1 MGRMS
6 LLREIQNDLGSEGGD
21 VTTVLRKCKILASR
35 LGSDE
40 FAQWV
45 DGELNG
51 YPPSQPTPPYRRLDI
66 RYYASFT
73 NPVWQ
78 ATRQPVPL
86 QLVPKEHRGSFESIE
101 FRKGIAKA
109 DSFVRAQK
117 SARIERPELIFVLQ
131 GKMYPEMN
139 CHGVWAEISVVEFE
153 QLVSAVKSRV
163 LDSVLKIETENPSA
177 GEAQPNSQP
186 VPTEKLRPL
195 VQNVFYA
202 PVGNIAQNSD
212 NLSQTA
218 NIGIQTEDLVRL
230 VAEFSNRLGELDLDR
245 PQKQKAEAQ
254 IATLR
259 AQLTDEP
266 DPVIVRQA
274 GRTLRSIT
282 EGAIGSLLAAAVQPS
297 VWQWVR
303 QTMAH
308 FK

>member
-6 LLREIQNDLGSEGGD
+6 LLREIQNDLVSEGGD
-21 VTTVLRKCKILASR
+21 VTAVLRKCKILASR

-51 YPPSQPTPPYRRLDI
+51 YSPSQPTPPYRRLAI
-66 RYYASFT
+66 QYYASFT

-101 FRKGIAKA
+101 FREGIAKA
-109 DSFVRAQK
+109 DSFVRAGK
-117 SARIERPELIFVLQ
+117 GALIERPELIFVLQ
-131 GKMYPEMN
+131 GKMYPRWI
-139 CHGVWAEISVVEFE
+139 VR
-153 QLVSAVKSRV
+153 QLGPRFLLSNSSSLLAAVKSRV
-163 LDSVLKIETENPSA
+163 LDFVLKIETENPNA

-218 NIGIQTEDLVRL
+218 NIGIQTETSPGSWRNS
-230 VAEFSNRLGELDLDR
+230 A
-245 PQKQKAEAQ
+245 
-254 IATLR
+254 
-259 AQLTDEP
+259 
-266 DPVIVRQA
+266 IVSA
-274 GRTLRSIT
+274 N
-282 EGAIGSLLAAAVQPS
+282 
-297 VWQWVR
+297 
-303 QTMAH
+303 
-308 FK
+308 